1 MREMYLRLALAR
13 LRSRRIQFAVLFLV
27 AVLGCAIALSALAL
41 RGAASGPW
49 QRLFA
54 ETNGAHV
61 TVQATSPDAVTD
73 AAARP
78 EVSAATEVIA
88 RHQAA
93 VDIGGRLLQIQLV
106 RAPDRDQMT
115 VDRPAVLDGRWLGGD
130 GEVVLEMTMAEA
142 LGARV
147 GDQIRFGGREPV
159 VLRVAGTAATAGRG
173 ANYPAVTPGMGW
185 VTAATFDGLHLAGD
199 GEPIELTVGLRL
211 HDPDRAAPLAA
222 ALAADTRWPDRQVWT
237 AADDRFEATIAAEI
251 MRVIVLGYTLLLLVG
266 AVLLVFILLG
276 SRVVSESR
284 QVALLQVAGVTPRQL
299 STVLAVEHAI
309 IALAGAAVGTL
320 VALAVAP
327 LLARAATS
335 ALGTVPP
342 TISPTQITV
351 VAAVAVAAGAL
362 AGAIAAIRVGRTS
375 LAVVAGGATLARRSR
390 LSSLAAALSLPAW
403 FVLGVKDAFARP
415 GRAILIV
422 LSLALALLTT
432 VVVITAGASISPD
445 ATTDAT
451 VAAGAT
457 LATPPNELP
466 ALPPGLT
473 ASTGVLKLFRV
484 LQVLLSLV
492 ALANVL
498 AAALMSAR
506 ERTRELSVLEA
517 TGFSSR
523 HLVAAATTSHGLLAL
538 PAALIGL
545 PLGFAIVAGMTADI
559 EGTVYPGAG
568 EVALVVLAAAAIAGL
583 LAALPVLA
591 RRRHS
596 LAHALA
602 VE

>member
-13 LRSRRIQFAVLFLV
+13 LRSRRSQFAVLFLV
-27 AVLGCAIALSALAL
+27 TVLGCAIALSALAL

-73 AAARP
+73 AAGRP

-88 RHQAA
+88 RHHAA

-106 RAPDRDQMT
+106 RAPDRDLMT
-115 VDRPAVLDGRWLGGD
+115 VDQPAVVDGRWLDGD
-130 GEVVLEMTMAEA
+130 GEIVLEATMADT
-142 LGARV
+142 LGVRV
-147 GDQIRFGGREPV
+147 GDQIRVGGREPV

-185 VTAATFDGLHLAGD
+185 VTAATFDGLDLASD

-222 ALAADTRWPDRQVWT
+222 ALSADTRWPDRQVWT
-237 AADDRFEATIAAEI
+237 AADDRLDATIAAEI
-251 MRVIVLGYTLLLLVG
+251 MRVIVLGFTVLLLVA

-299 STVLAVEHAI
+299 SMVLAVEHAI
-309 IALAGAAVGTL
+309 IALAGATVGTL

-327 LLARAATS
+327 LLARAAAS
-335 ALGTVPP
+335 GLGTVPP
-342 TISPTQITV
+342 TISPIQITV

-362 AGAIAAIRVGRTS
+362 AGATAAIRVGRAS
-375 LAVVAGGATLARRSR
+375 LAVVAGGATSARRSR

-403 FVLGVKDAFARP
+403 LVLGVKDAFSRR

-422 LSLALALLTT
+422 MSLALALLTT
-432 VVVITAGASISPD
+432 VVVITAGSSIS
-445 ATTDAT
+445 AEATDAT

-457 LATPPNELP
+457 LATPPTELP
-466 ALPPGLT
+466 AVPPGVV
-473 ASTGVLKLFRV
+473 ASAGLLKLFRV

-492 ALANVL
+492 TLANLL

-523 HLVAAATTSHGLLAL
+523 HLVAAATTSHGLLAV

-545 PLGFAIVAGMTADI
+545 PLGFAMVAGMTADI
-559 EGTVYPGAG
+559 EGTVYAGAG
-568 EVALVVLAAAAIAGL
+568 EVALVVLAATAVAGL

-602 VE
+602 IE

>member
-1 MREMYLRLALAR
+1 MYLRLAFAR
-13 LRSRRIQFAVLFLV
+13 LRSRRSQFAVLFLV
-27 AVLGCAIALSALAL
+27 TVLGCAIALSALAL

-49 QRLFA
+49 QRLFT

-78 EVSAATEVIA
+78 EVSAATEVIV
-88 RHQAA
+88 RHHAA

-106 RAPDRDQMT
+106 RAPDRDLMT

-130 GEVVLEMTMAEA
+130 SEIVLEVTMADT

-147 GDQIRFGGREPV
+147 GDKIRVGGREPV
-159 VLRVAGTAATAGRG
+159 LLRVAGIAATAGRG
-173 ANYPAVTPGMGW
+173 ANYPAMTPGMGW
-185 VTAATFDGLHLAGD
+185 VTMATFDGLDLASD
-199 GEPIELTVGLRL
+199 GEPVELTVGLRL

-222 ALAADTRWPDRQVWT
+222 ALSADTRWPDRQVWT

-251 MRVIVLGYTLLLLVG
+251 MRVIVLGFTVLLLVA
-266 AVLLVFILLG
+266 AVLLVFILLS

-299 STVLAVEHAI
+299 SMVLAVEHAI
-309 IALAGAAVGTL
+309 IALAGATVGTL

-327 LLARAATS
+327 LLARAAAS
-335 ALGTVPP
+335 SLGTVPP
-342 TISPTQITV
+342 TISPTQITL

-362 AGAIAAIRVGRTS
+362 AGAIAAIRVGRAS
-375 LAVVAGGATLARRSR
+375 LAVVAGGATSARRSR
-390 LSSLAAALSLPAW
+390 LASRAAALSLPAW
-403 FVLGVKDAFARP
+403 LVLGVKDAFSRR

-432 VVVITAGASISPD
+432 VVVITAGSSITD
-445 ATTDAT
+445 AATDAT
-451 VAAGAT
+451 ATAGDT
-457 LATPPNELP
+457 LATPPDALP
-466 ALPPGLT
+466 AVPPGVV
-473 ASTGVLKLFRV
+473 ASAGVLKLFRV

-492 ALANVL
+492 ALANLL

-523 HLVAAATTSHGLLAL
+523 HLVAAATASHGLLAV

-545 PLGFAIVAGMTADI
+545 PLGFAMVAGMTADI
-559 EGTVYPGAG
+559 EGTVYPGPG
-568 EVALVVLAAAAIAGL
+568 EVALVVLAAAAVAGL

-591 RRRHS
+591 RRRRS
-596 LAHALA
+596 LAHTLA
-602 VE
+602 IE

>member
-13 LRSRRIQFAVLFLV
+13 LRSRRSQFAVLFLV
-27 AVLGCAIALSALAL
+27 TVLGCAIALSALAL

-73 AAARP
+73 AAGRP

-88 RHQAA
+88 RHHAA

-106 RAPDRDQMT
+106 RAPDRDLMT
-115 VDRPAVLDGRWLGGD
+115 VDQPAVVDGRWLDGD
-130 GEVVLEMTMAEA
+130 GEIVLEATMADT
-142 LGARV
+142 LGVRV
-147 GDQIRFGGREPV
+147 GDQTRVGGREPV

-185 VTAATFDGLHLAGD
+185 VTAATFDGLDLASD

-222 ALAADTRWPDRQVWT
+222 ALSADTRWPDRQVWT
-237 AADDRFEATIAAEI
+237 AADDRLDATIAAEI
-251 MRVIVLGYTLLLLVG
+251 MRVIVLGFTVLLLVA

-299 STVLAVEHAI
+299 SMVLAVEHAI
-309 IALAGAAVGTL
+309 IALAGATVGTL

-327 LLARAATS
+327 LLARAAAS
-335 ALGTVPP
+335 GLGTVPP
-342 TISPTQITV
+342 TISPIQITV

-362 AGAIAAIRVGRTS
+362 AGATAAIRVGRAS
-375 LAVVAGGATLARRSR
+375 LAVVAGGATSARRSR

-403 FVLGVKDAFARP
+403 LVLGVKDAFSRR

-422 LSLALALLTT
+422 MSLALALLTT
-432 VVVITAGASISPD
+432 VVVITAGSSIS
-445 ATTDAT
+445 AEATDAT

-457 LATPPNELP
+457 LATPPTELP
-466 ALPPGLT
+466 AVPPGVV
-473 ASTGVLKLFRV
+473 ASAGLLKLFRV

-492 ALANVL
+492 TLANLL

-523 HLVAAATTSHGLLAL
+523 HLVAAATTSHGLLAV

-545 PLGFAIVAGMTADI
+545 PLGFAMVAGMTADI
-559 EGTVYPGAG
+559 EGTVYAGAG
-568 EVALVVLAAAAIAGL
+568 EVALVVLAATAVAGL

-602 VE
+602 IE